1 MYNMHYYCTAMID
14 EEYITCKGG
23 ERFRRITKDIPYSS
37 FESFFDRVEN
47 RGIVL
52 ESAEVAPIYGRLS
65 LILIDPPLQLKGK
78 DERFEIRA
86 LNNRGKNILRL
97 FEDSHFSYASGLK
110 VREDSITGYVERENR
125 LVEEDRRFKQRNIS
139 YVIRTFLDF
148 FASEDRF
155 LGLYGVFS
163 YDFVRLFEDIA
174 DLHDDV
180 GIPDFNLFMPDFIV
194 CFNHLKE
201 HAEIMLYDFH
211 DFDVPADEYFV
222 LRSAEADIDG
232 GVEVDGVIA
241 EEQWRI
247 RRGKPLTKREYEE
260 MVERAK
266 EEMRKGEI
274 FEIVLSHSRYFKVS
288 KAPIEIYRKFRTINP
303 SPYLFY
309 VNFGDECLVG
319 ASPEMFLRVEHG
331 LVQTRPIS
339 GTIERGENPIEDY
352 EKMMQ
357 LLNSLKEKSE
367 LDMLIDLARNDIAR
381 VCKPGVEVRDYRFV
395 EKYSA
400 VMHTVA
406 HVEGMLDTAK
416 FEPFDAF
423 IVSLNAGTLTGAPK
437 IAAMNL
443 IERFEHTRRGYYG
456 GNVGYITFSGNL
468 DFGIIIRTAYIRDG
482 IAEIRVGA
490 TILYDSQPENEWRET
505 MNKGKAFFKIIEDT
519 GGIEDGD
526 GDGDEYEEGAQ
537 NIHG

>member
-1 MYNMHYYCTAMID
+1 MCSNDDMID

-23 ERFRRITKDIPYSS
+23 ERFRRITRSIPYSS
-37 FESFFDRVEN
+37 FESFFDKVEN
-47 RGIVL
+47 RGIIL
-52 ESAEVAPIYGRLS
+52 ESAEIAPIYGRLS

-78 DERFEIRA
+78 DERFEIIA
-86 LNNRGKNILRL
+86 LNKRGKNILRL
-97 FEDSHFSYASGLK
+97 FDESLFGYASDLR

-125 LVEEDRRFKQRNIS
+125 VVEEGRRFKQRNIS

-148 FASEDRF
+148 FASEDPF
-155 LGLYGVFS
+155 LGLYGAFS

-174 DLHDDV
+174 DLHEDE

-194 CFNHLKE
+194 YFNHLKE
-201 HAEIMLYDFH
+201 HAEIILYDFH
-211 DFDVPADEYFV
+211 DFDVPADEYFA
-222 LRSAEADIDG
+222 LRSAEAAG
-232 GVEVDGVIA
+232 
-241 EEQWRI
+241 EQRVRSKRARVRKSV
-247 RRGKPLTKREYEE
+247 RRGIVTKREYEE

-357 LLNSLKEKSE
+357 LLNSRKEKSE

-443 IERFEHTRRGYYG
+443 IERFEHKRRGYYG

-490 TILYDSQPENEWRET
+490 TILYDSQPESEWRET
-505 MNKGKAFFKIIEDT
+505 MNKGRAFFKIIEDT
-519 GGIEDGD
+519 GGIEDGEGEDED
-526 GDGDEYEEGAQ
+526 GEEAQ
-537 NIHG
+537 DIHG